1 MATSKP
7 AAPSGEQSIEKLQ
20 ERFSQLNKRK
30 IQAETNLDHART
42 QLETLQTEA
51 REKYGTD
58 DLAALR
64 EKLAQMKAE
73 NEAKRASYQ
82 EQLDKIEADLA
93 SVDQKFAAENSLST
107 SQP

>member
-1 MATSKP
+1 MATSKEV
-7 AAPSGEQSIEKLQ
+7 APSGEQSIEKLQ
-20 ERFSQLNKRK
+20 ERFQQLNKRK
-30 IQAETNLDHART
+30 IQAETNLEHART
-42 QLETLQTEA
+42 QLETLQAEA

-93 SVDQKFAAENSLST
+93 SVEHKFAAESSPSSN
-107 SQP
+107 

>member
-1 MATSKP
+1 MATSK
-7 AAPSGEQSIEKLQ
+7 AAAAGGEQSIEKLQ

-30 IQAETNLDHART
+30 IQAETNLDNARE
-42 QLETLQTEA
+42 QLEKLQAEA

-73 NEAKRASYQ
+73 NEAKRAAYQ

-93 SVDQKFAAENSLST
+93 DVEQKFAAENS
-107 SQP
+107 PGAGAA

>member
-1 MATSKP
+1 MATSK
-7 AAPSGEQSIEKLQ
+7 AAESGGEQSIEKLQ
-20 ERFSQLNKRK
+20 ERYKQLNTRK
-30 IQAETNLDHART
+30 IQAETHLDNARA
-42 QLETLQTEA
+42 QLEALQAEA

-73 NEAKRASYQ
+73 NESKRAAYQ

-93 SVDQKFAAENSLST
+93 VVEQKFAAENS
-107 SQP
+107 PGAGPV

>member
-1 MATSKP
+1 MATSKA

-30 IQAETNLDHART
+30 IQAETNLDNARV
-42 QLETLQTEA
+42 QLETLQAEA

-93 SVDQKFAAENSLST
+93 SVEQKFAAESSPST
-107 SQP
+107 NQP